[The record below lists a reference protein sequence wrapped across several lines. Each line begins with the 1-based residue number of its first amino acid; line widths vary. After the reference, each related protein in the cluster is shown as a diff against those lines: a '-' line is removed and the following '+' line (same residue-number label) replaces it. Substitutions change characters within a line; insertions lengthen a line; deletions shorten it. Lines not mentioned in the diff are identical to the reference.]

1 MDDYANRSYG
11 AVEIG
16 MKGKVGIVVVDFQ
29 LAFTDAMYPLG
40 GAPLITRGVENT
52 SRLLKV
58 AREHNIPVASCFTAY
73 KTERDMPHWKIT
85 AVREQFKLGHPG
97 SALDPRIYDKD
108 YDVVVCKFGPSI
120 FFQTPVV
127 SYFIKEGVETVII
140 TGCNTSGCIRASTID
155 SFQWGFR
162 TMVPEDCVGDIEE
175 GPHRDNLRDVGRR
188 YADVTTAD
196 EVIAY
201 INREAAAASYRS
213 RED

>member
-1 MDDYANRSYG
+1 MDDYKNRSYG

-29 LAFTDAMYPLG
+29 LAFTDAQFPLG
-40 GAPLITRGVENT
+40 GAPLVMRGVDNT
-52 SRLLKV
+52 ARLLKV
-58 AREHNIPVASCFTAY
+58 ARAHNIPVASCFTAY

-85 AVREQFKLGHPG
+85 AVREEFRLDHPG
-97 SALDPRIYDKD
+97 SALDPRIYDES

-127 SYFIKEGVETVII
+127 PYFIKEGVETVII

-162 TMVPEDCVGDIEE
+162 TIVPEDCVGDIEE

-188 YADVTTAD
+188 YADISTAD
-196 EVIAY
+196 DVIAS
-201 INREAAAASYRS
+201 IEKNGAQ
-213 RED
+213 

>member
-1 MDDYANRSYG
+1 LEEEMDDYKNRSYG

-16 MKGKVGIVVVDFQ
+16 MKGKVGIVVVDYQ
-29 LAFTDAMYPLG
+29 LAFTESTYPLG
-40 GAPLITRGVENT
+40 GAPLVMRGLENT
-52 SRLLKV
+52 ARLLKV
-58 AREHNIPVASCFTAY
+58 ARAHNVPIATCFTAY
-73 KTERDMPHWKIT
+73 KTERDMPHWKIA
-85 AVREQFKLGHPG
+85 AVRDQFRLDHPS

-127 SYFIKEGVETVII
+127 PYFIKEGVETVII

-162 TMVPEDCVGDIEE
+162 TIVPEDCVGDIEE

-188 YADVTTAD
+188 YADVSNAD
-196 EVIAY
+196 NVIAY
-201 INREAAAASYRS
+201 IKQSTR
-213 RED
+213 